1 MSEEKNNRWLVKN
14 KRIRAENHF
23 NSVMC
28 EYIKYK
34 YGEIAIEFCKF
45 YDQLMAKQPVKDHKT
60 YKGAKAF
67 KTWVS
72 DQIAEYCKENTQLEL
87 PLLTNDDIENILQ
100 GLKNGQDLQQQRDV
114 HTLQALPLLTD
125 DDIENILQGL
135 KNGQDQQQH
144 DVHTLQELPLQQHD
158 EHALQELPLLTD
170 DDVHTLQELPL
181 QQHDEHALQELPL
194 LTDDDIENILQGL
207 KNGQDLQSHAD
218 DELENGQDLQQ
229 HADNEIEDVIRELE
243 NGGVDLDTSADDE
256 GIHLDLYEEIVGD
269 ISDFDFEKEC
279 DDDDIFW

>member
-1 MSEEKNNRWLVKN
+1 MELRFYWIIFLYKSSKFFSLSENCSKMSEEKNNRWLVKN

-45 YDQLMAKQPVKDHKT
+45 YDQLMAKQPAKDHKT

-87 PLLTNDDIENILQ
+87 PLLTNDGIENILQ

-114 HTLQALPLLTD
+114 HTLQELPLLTD

-144 DVHTLQELPLQQHD
+144 
-158 EHALQELPLLTD
+158 
-170 DDVHTLQELPL
+170 DVHTLQELPL

>member
-1 MSEEKNNRWLVKN
+1 MPKEKNDRWAVKN

-34 YGEIAIEFCKF
+34 YGEIAIECCKF
-45 YDQLMAKQPVKDHKT
+45 YDQLMAKQPVKDSKT

-100 GLKNGQDLQQQRDV
+100 GLKNGQDQQQHDV
-114 HTLQALPLLTD
+114 HTLQELPLLTN

-135 KNGQDQQQH
+135 KNGQDQQQQQR
-144 DVHTLQELPLQQHD
+144 DVHTLQELPLQQRD
-158 EHALQELPLLTD
+158 EHALQDLPLLTN
-170 DDVHTLQELPL
+170 
-181 QQHDEHALQELPL
+181 
-194 LTDDDIENILQGL
+194 DDIENILQGL
-207 KNGQDLQSHAD
+207 KNGQDLQSLAD
-218 DELENGQDLQQ
+218 NELENGQDLQPLAGNELENGQDLQQ
-229 HADNEIEDVIRELE
+229 FADNEIEDIIRELE
-243 NGGVDLDTSADDE
+243 NGGVDLDTGTDDE

-279 DDDDIFW
+279 GDDDIFW